1 MMKKMNGVTVYD
13 MINSEYGT
21 GYLVNRKEFIKHVN
35 GYTDDFGQ
43 TLDKVSIKDMKRNI
57 HTDKVLLIVSDG
69 MEQIMTAHPFNQNE
83 LIQLLTLTSDSWNYD
98 YNFVDWL
105 RSMYQVAPKQGFAD
119 KKDQYVELM
128 FA

>member
-13 MINSEYGT
+13 VINSEYGT

-43 TLDKVSIKDMKRNI
+43 TLDKVSNKDMKHKI

-69 MEQIMTAHPFNQNE
+69 MEQIMTAHPFNQKE
-83 LIQLLTLTSDSWNYD
+83 LIELLTLSSDSWDYD

-105 RSMYQVAPKQGFAD
+105 RNMYSVAPKQGFVD

-128 FA
+128 FE

>member
-69 MEQIMTAHPFNQNE
+69 MEQIMTATPFNQKE
-83 LIQLLTLTSDSWNYD
+83 LIELLTLSSDSWGYD

-105 RSMYQVAPKQGFAD
+105 RKLYSVAPKQGFVD
-119 KKDQYVELM
+119 KKDHYVELM